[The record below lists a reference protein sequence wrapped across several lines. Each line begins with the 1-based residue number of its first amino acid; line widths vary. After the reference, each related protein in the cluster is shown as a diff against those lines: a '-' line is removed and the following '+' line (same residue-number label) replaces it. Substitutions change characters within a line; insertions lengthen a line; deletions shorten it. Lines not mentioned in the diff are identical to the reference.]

1 MKTEVC
7 KLKGKG
13 NDFSLVEKI
22 VEKTAVYNDLAKKQ
36 GLQLRLLSEE
46 LVGMLPE
53 LLNRYSGEF
62 WIENEGNNYEIHATV
77 TSAVYNSEERNK
89 VMSISSSGK
98 NVATVGF
105 MGKVRGIVDAMLL
118 SMADAD
124 PMSVAPVMDAYYLD
138 CPNDMLFSTWSLER
152 YRMELQQL
160 NETEK
165 KEEYWD
171 ELEKSIVANLADDVT
186 VGINGRVV
194 DVVIKKKF

>member
-13 NDFSLVEKI
+13 NDFSLVETI
-22 VEKTAVYNDLAKKQ
+22 AEKTAVYNDLGRKQ

-62 WIENEGNNYEIHATV
+62 WIENEGNSFEIHATV

-118 SMADAD
+118 SMADTD
-124 PMSVAPVMDAYYLD
+124 TLSVAPDMDACYLD
-138 CPNDMLFSTWSLER
+138 SPNEILFSTWSLER
-152 YRMELQQL
+152 YRMELQKVV
-160 NETEK
+160 ETER
-165 KEEYWD
+165 KEHWD

-186 VGINGRVV
+186 VGINGREV
-194 DVVIKKKF
+194 DIVIKKKF

>member
-22 VEKTAVYNDLAKKQ
+22 AEKTAVYNELDKKQ

-62 WIENEGNNYEIHATV
+62 WIENEGNRFEIHATV
-77 TSAVYNSEERNK
+77 TSAVYNSEERSK
-89 VMSISSSGK
+89 VMSLSSSGK
-98 NVATVGF
+98 NAATVGF

-118 SMADAD
+118 SMADTDSLSMA
-124 PMSVAPVMDAYYLD
+124 ATMDTCYVD
-138 CPNDMLFSTWSLER
+138 SIGETMFSTWSLEQ
-152 YRMELQQL
+152 YRMELQQV
-160 NETEK
+160 EEIESK
-165 KEEYWD
+165 EYWD
-171 ELEKSIVANLADDVT
+171 ELEKSIVANLADDVI
-186 VGINGRVV
+186 VGINGREVNI
-194 DVVIKKKF
+194 VITKKF

>member
-22 VEKTAVYNDLAKKQ
+22 AEKTAVYNDLDKKQ

-62 WIENEGNNYEIHATV
+62 WIENEGNSFEIHATV

-98 NVATVGF
+98 NAATVGF

-118 SMADAD
+118 SMADTDSLSMA
-124 PMSVAPVMDAYYLD
+124 AVMDTYNLD
-138 CPNDMLFSTWSLER
+138 GPNEMLYSTWSLER
-152 YRMELQQL
+152 YRMELQKVE
-160 NETEK
+160 ETESK
-165 KEEYWD
+165 EYWD
-171 ELEKSIVANLADDVT
+171 ELEKSIVANLADDVM

-194 DVVIKKKF
+194 DIVIKKKF

>member
-22 VEKTAVYNDLAKKQ
+22 AEKTAIYNELTKKQ

-62 WIENEGNNYEIHATV
+62 WIENEGNNFEIHATV

-118 SMADAD
+118 SMAETD
-124 PMSVAPVMDAYYLD
+124 PISMAAVVDTCYVESL
-138 CPNDMLFSTWSLER
+138 NETLFSTWSLER
-152 YRMELQQL
+152 YRMELQQAE
-160 NETEK
+160 ETERK
-165 KEEYWD
+165 EYWD
-171 ELEKSIVANLADDVT
+171 ELEKSIVANLADDVI

-194 DVVIKKKF
+194 DIVIKKKF

>member
-22 VEKTAVYNDLAKKQ
+22 AEKTAVYNDLAKKQ

-62 WIENEGNNYEIHATV
+62 WIENEGNNFEIHAAV

-98 NVATVGF
+98 NVANVGF

-118 SMADAD
+118 SMAETD
-124 PMSVAPVMDAYYLD
+124 PQTMAAVMDTYYVDSL
-138 CPNDMLFSTWSLER
+138 NGTSFSTWSLEC
-152 YRMELQQL
+152 YRMELQQVE
-160 NETEK
+160 ETERK
-165 KEEYWD
+165 EYWD
-171 ELEKSIVANLADDVT
+171 ELEKSIVANLADDVI
-186 VGINGRVV
+186 VGINGRRV
-194 DVVIKKKF
+194 DIVIKKKF

>member
-1 MKTEVC
+1 MKTEGC

-13 NDFSLVEKI
+13 NEFSLVEKI
-22 VEKTAVYNDLAKKQ
+22 AEKTAVYNDLGKKQ

-62 WIENEGNNYEIHATV
+62 WIENEGNNFEIHATV
-77 TSAVYNSEERNK
+77 TSAVYNSEERSK

-118 SMADAD
+118 SMAETD
-124 PMSVAPVMDAYYLD
+124 PVSMASVVDTCYVDSIGETM
-138 CPNDMLFSTWSLER
+138 FSTWSLER
-152 YRMELQQL
+152 YRMELQQTE
-160 NETEK
+160 ETER
-165 KEEYWD
+165 KEDWD
-171 ELEKSIVANLADDVT
+171 ELEKSIVANLADDVI
-186 VGINGRVV
+186 VGINRREV
-194 DVVIKKKF
+194 DIVIKKKF